1 MKDEILSIANDAIR
15 AIDEFENYLFA
26 NHRAKYAMSK
36 SILDLHREQITQIK
50 KGLELD
56 LDDAGFNEAKSDLN
70 MIIDDVNNARNGKN
84 ELQEPK
90 IDTTEIDQMLS
101 TLNEE
106 RVETEY
112 PTGDIN
118 VNNINNSINTLESV
132 AVPETPPTPEIT
144 LDPSIQAMPE
154 MTVPQFDVSSDI
166 DVNALDAFM
175 NAQTQ

>member
-56 LDDAGFNEAKSDLN
+56 LDDAGFNEAKNDLN
-70 MIIDDVNNARNGKN
+70 KIISDVNNARNGKN

-101 TLNEE
+101 SLNEE

-112 PTGDIN
+112 PTADIN

-132 AVPETPPTPEIT
+132 AVPESPTSLGIT
-144 LDPSIQAMPE
+144 IDQSVQPVPE
-154 MTVPQFDVSSDI
+154 MAVPQFDVSSDI

-175 NAQTQ
+175 STQTQ